1 MAFLQQS
8 ELKTVADPN
17 IVVIITGMDETIT
30 DSIIAES
37 IDVMKGY
44 LSRYYDIGNIF
55 NKTGDDRN
63 LTIVKHLKAI
73 VIYEVYM
80 RHTREINTAAQKRY
94 DEAMNLL
101 EKLNTGDFFLKN
113 LPPISSQLP
122 SPNGEQDQ
130 QVRFSSDIKYLNSY

>member
-17 IVVIITGMDETIT
+17 IIVTITGMDETIT
-30 DSIIAES
+30 DLIIAEC

-44 LSRYYDIGNIF
+44 LSRYYDINNIF

-63 LTIVKHLKAI
+63 LTILKHLKSL

-80 RHTREINTAAQKRY
+80 RHTREINAAAQKRY
-94 DEAMNLL
+94 DEAMLFL
-101 EKLNTGDFFLKN
+101 EKLNTGDFFIKN
-113 LPPISSQLP
+113 LPPLSTQLS
-122 SPNGEQDQ
+122 SPNAEQDQ
-130 QVRFSSDIKYLNSY
+130 QVRFGGNNKYLNSF